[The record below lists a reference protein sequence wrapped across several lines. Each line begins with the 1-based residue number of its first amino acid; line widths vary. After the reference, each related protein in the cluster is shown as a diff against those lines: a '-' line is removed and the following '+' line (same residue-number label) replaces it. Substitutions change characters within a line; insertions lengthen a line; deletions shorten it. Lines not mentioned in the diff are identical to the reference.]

1 MNDFIS
7 IIESFDQRILIFI
20 NSLNN
25 PFLDKI
31 MWIVSSTGFG
41 FPFYILFIVLLIKT
55 YNIKQVAWLIIVLLL
70 VVSLCDLS
78 AKYCFKE
85 VFQRYRPS
93 HNLLLKDKLHLINNY
108 SGGKYGF
115 VSSHASNM
123 AGISTMIYLLLKHSF
138 KKLWYLLIPFVLLIC
153 YSRVYLG
160 VHYISDIIV
169 GMFLGFFISLAIF
182 KLINKINLVKL

>member
-1 MNDFIS
+1 MNDFVS
-7 IIESFDQRILIFI
+7 IIESFDQRILLFI

-25 PFLDKI
+25 PFLDEI
-31 MWIVSSTGFG
+31 MWTVSSTGFG
-41 FPFYILFIVLLIKT
+41 IPFYILFIVLLIKT
-55 YNIKQVAWLIIVLLL
+55 YNTKQVGWLIIVLLL

-85 VFQRYRPS
+85 VFERYRPS

-108 SGGKYGF
+108 SGGRYGF

-138 KKLWYLLIPFVLLIC
+138 KKLWYLL
-153 YSRVYLG
+153 
-160 VHYISDIIV
+160 
-169 GMFLGFFISLAIF
+169 
-182 KLINKINLVKL
+182 